1 MDAPAQRI
9 AMLKDLANYLQRATP
24 FSRFFSLLLLPG
36 TFATF
41 LPDEVWLPLAL
52 NPVTVFSPQALHTLF
67 TYWLITPGL
76 FLWLTLCGSLVLSGI
91 ILEAVYRRR
100 TLALLLAWG
109 IVAGGVCYALVEQS
123 PIPLVSGTMATS
135 CYAGAALAVILKN
148 RHQAT
153 MYGRLYAASL
163 FVAAMVIFDGET
175 QTIARFMAAGAGA
188 VFAVVVPGASD
199 EDDDTVDEDD
209 GDGDVDEDDEAD
221 RAYKASRE
229 SKANTANKANKANRA
244 NRANRA
250 ADAG

>member
-1 MDAPAQRI
+1 
-9 AMLKDLANYLQRATP
+9 MLKDLANYLQRATP

-41 LPDEVWLPLAL
+41 LPDEVWLSLAL
-52 NPVTVFSPQALHTLF
+52 NPATVFSPQAVHTLF

-100 TLALLLAWG
+100 TLALLLVWG
-109 IVAGGVCYALVEQS
+109 ILAGGVGYALLEHS

-135 CYAGAALAVILKN
+135 CYAGAALTVILKN
-148 RHQAT
+148 RHHAT

-163 FVAAMVIFDGET
+163 FVAAMVIFDGEIL
-175 QTIARFMAAGAGA
+175 TIARFAAAGAGA
-188 VFAVVVPGASD
+188 VFAVVVPGVID
-199 EDDDTVDEDD
+199 EDAEDDDEDD
-209 GDGDVDEDDEAD
+209 GEDGDEDNEAD
-221 RAYKASRE
+221 S
-229 SKANTANKANKANRA
+229 ANKARRGS
-244 NRANRA
+244 RANRA